1 MPLADLTAA
10 YAAGPGLVRAAVRG
24 LTRDQLL
31 ARPGPGAWSVLEVVA
46 HLADF
51 EPVYV
56 ERMKRVIAF
65 DKPLLLEADENGFAS
80 HLAYQDRDLDEELAV
95 LEATN
100 RAFVRVLRTFPEA
113 VLDRPGV
120 HTARGLL
127 TFAQLLTG
135 TTNHVKHHLPFVAAK
150 RAALG
155 A

>member
-1 MPLADLTAA
+1 MPLADLVAA
-10 YAAGPGLVRAAVRG
+10 YAAGPDLIRDAVEG
-24 LTRDQLL
+24 MTRDQLL
-31 ARPGPGAWSVLEVVA
+31 ARPGPGAWSTLEVVA

-56 ERMKRVIAF
+56 ERMKRVAAF
-65 DKPLLLEADENGFAS
+65 DKPLLLEADENGFAARLGY
-80 HLAYQDRDLDEELAV
+80 HDRDLDEELAV
-95 LEATN
+95 LAATN
-100 RAFVRVLRTFPEA
+100 RAFVRVLRTLPET
-113 VLDRPGV
+113 VLERPGV

-127 TFAQLLTG
+127 TFAQLLAG